1 VAEVVPVHDQ
11 HGENS
16 QHEQHEQHEQPERF
30 DEAFWNERYRS
41 ADALWSGNPNRYLVS
56 EASDLPPGRALDV
69 GCGEG
74 ADALWLAGRGWRVT
88 GVDLSTVALGRAAR
102 HAAEAGPGMAA
113 RIDWV
118 HADLIG
124 GWDPGV
130 TRYDLVSS
138 QYIHLP
144 PEGREA
150 LFRGLAGAV
159 APGGTLLIVGHHPS
173 DLQTT
178 MPRPPMP
185 ELFFTG
191 EDIVG
196 LLGAGGWKVITD
208 EAPQRSAP
216 DPDGRPVMIRDTV
229 FQARRGG

>member
-1 VAEVVPVHDQ
+1 MHDE
-11 HGENS
+11 HDHHDG
-16 QHEQHEQHEQPERF
+16 PELF

-56 EASDLPPGRALDV
+56 EVSELSPGTALDV

-88 GVDLSTVALGRAAR
+88 GADLSTVALERAAR
-102 HAAEAGPGMAA
+102 HAAAAGPQIAA

-124 GWDPGV
+124 WDPGAA
-130 TRYDLVSS
+130 RYDLVSS
-138 QYIHLP
+138 QYMHLP
-144 PEGREA
+144 PEPREA

-191 EDIVG
+191 EDIAA
-196 LLGAGGWKVITD
+196 LLAPGDWKVITD
-208 EAPQRSAP
+208 DAPQRSAA

-229 FQARRGG
+229 FRARRGG

>member
-1 VAEVVPVHDQ
+1 MHGQQDQ
-11 HGENS
+11 HA
-16 QHEQHEQHEQPERF
+16 QPERF

-41 ADALWSGNPNRYLVS
+41 ADALWSGNPNRYLVR
-56 EASDLPPGRALDV
+56 EASGLPPGTALDV

-88 GVDLSTVALGRAAR
+88 GADLSTVALERAAR
-102 HAAEAGPGMAA
+102 HAAEAGPQTAA

-124 GWDPGV
+124 WDAGAP
-130 TRYDLVSS
+130 RYDLVSS

-144 PEGREA
+144 PGDRAA
-150 LFRGLAGAV
+150 LLRSLAGAV
-159 APGGTLLIVGHHPS
+159 VPGGMLLIVGHHPS
-173 DLQTT
+173 DLQTA

-191 EDIVG
+191 EDIAA
-196 LLGAGGWKVITD
+196 LLDPGAWKIITD

-229 FQARRGG
+229 FRARRGG

>member
-1 VAEVVPVHDQ
+1 LRPAAVSVRVVTEVLTVHEHHDHHDQ
-11 HGENS
+11 P
-16 QHEQHEQHEQPERF
+16 EQF

-41 ADALWSGNPNRYLVS
+41 ADALWSGNPNPYLVS
-56 EASDLPPGRALDV
+56 EASELRPGTALDV

-88 GVDLSTVALGRAAR
+88 GVDLSTVALERAAR
-102 HAAEAGPGMAA
+102 HAAAAGPGIAA
-113 RIDWV
+113 RTDWM

-124 GWDPGV
+124 WDPGV
-130 TRYDLVSS
+130 ARYDLVSS
-138 QYIHLP
+138 QYMHLP
-144 PEGREA
+144 PEARAA

-159 APGGTLLIVGHHPS
+159 APGGMLLVVGHHPS

-178 MPRPPMP
+178 MPRPQMP

-191 EDIVG
+191 DDIAS
-196 LLGAGGWKVITD
+196 LLDPGDWKIITD

-216 DPDGRPVMIRDTV
+216 DPDGRAVMIRDTV
-229 FQARRGG
+229 FRARRGG

>member
-1 VAEVVPVHDQ
+1 MHDQ
-11 HGENS
+11 DD
-16 QHEQHEQHEQPERF
+16 QHEQDDQHDQDERF

-56 EASDLPPGRALDV
+56 EAADLRPGTALDV

-74 ADALWLAGRGWRVT
+74 ADALWLAGLGWRVT
-88 GVDLSTVALGRAAR
+88 GVDLSTVALERAAG
-102 HAAEAGPGMAA
+102 HAAGAGPGIAA

-118 HADLIG
+118 HADLT

-130 TRYDLVSS
+130 ARYDLVSS
-138 QYIHLP
+138 QYVHLP
-144 PEGREA
+144 PEARA
-150 LFRGLAGAV
+150 VLFRSLAGAV
-159 APGGTLLIVGHHPS
+159 APGGALLIVGHHPS

-191 EDIVG
+191 EDVAA
-196 LLGAGGWKVITD
+196 LLDPGDWKVITD

-216 DPDGRPVMIRDTV
+216 DPEGRPVMIRDTV
-229 FQARRGG
+229 FRARRGG

>member
-1 VAEVVPVHDQ
+1 MHDQ
-11 HGENS
+11 HG
-16 QHEQHEQHEQPERF
+16 QHDQDGQDGQDDLPERF
-30 DEAFWNERYRS
+30 GEAFWDERYRS
-41 ADALWSGNPNRYLVS
+41 AGALWSGNPNRYLVS
-56 EASDLPPGRALDV
+56 EASDLPPGTALDA

-88 GVDLSTVALGRAAR
+88 GVDLSTVALERAAW
-102 HAAEAGPGMAA
+102 HAAESGPGMAA
-113 RIDWV
+113 RIEWV

-130 TRYDLVSS
+130 ARYDLVSS
-138 QYIHLP
+138 QYMHLP
-144 PEGREA
+144 PDARAA

-178 MPRPPMP
+178 MPRPQMP
-185 ELFFTG
+185 ERFFTG
-191 EDIVG
+191 EDIAG
-196 LLGAGGWKVITD
+196 LLDAGDWKVITD

-216 DPDGRPVMIRDTV
+216 DPDGQPVMIRDTV
-229 FQARRGG
+229 FRARRGG

>member
-1 VAEVVPVHDQ
+1 VDDQ
-11 HGENS
+11 HGQDRQDG
-16 QHEQHEQHEQPERF
+16 QHGQHGQPGRF

-56 EASDLPPGRALDV
+56 EASDLRPGTVLDV

-88 GVDLSTVALGRAAR
+88 GVDLSTVALERAAR

-113 RIDWV
+113 RIGWV

-124 GWDPGV
+124 WDPGV
-130 TRYDLVSS
+130 ARYDLVSS
-138 QYIHLP
+138 QYLHLP
-144 PEGREA
+144 PGVREA
-150 LFRGLAGAV
+150 LFRALAGAV
-159 APGGTLLIVGHHPS
+159 APGGTLLIAGHHPS

-191 EDIVG
+191 EDIVA
-196 LLGAGGWKVITD
+196 LLDAGDWKVITD

-229 FQARRGG
+229 FRARRGG